1 MMGCIMVSKAK
12 LESNDR
18 YLQTL
23 DDIKVRVPKGK
34 RKVIQEF
41 ATKKGKSLNEYIV
54 DLIEQDSGIDLKKEP

>member
-1 MMGCIMVSKAK
+1 MVGCVMVSKAK

-18 YLQTL
+18 YLKTL

-34 RKVIQEF
+34 RKLIQKF
-41 ATKKGKSLNEYIV
+41 AAKKGKSLNEYIV